1 MKTAIRICA
10 VAALLSAPLL
20 AQAQGKAESDIAV
33 SGNAGL
39 FSDYRFRGFSQT
51 GYSFAFQGG
60 FDIAH
65 KSGFYVGNWNSNVEQ
80 GLYTGAH
87 LELDLSAGYKTTLE
101 PLGVDIGYL
110 YYHYP

>member
-1 MKTAIRICA
+1 MRNALRACA
-10 VAALLSAPLL
+10 AAALLSTPLF
-20 AQAQGKAESDIAV
+20 AQAQAKAEPDFTV

-65 KSGFYVGNWNSNVEQ
+65 KSGF
-80 GLYTGAH
+80 
-87 LELDLSAGYKTTLE
+87 
-101 PLGVDIGYL
+101 
-110 YYHYP
+110 